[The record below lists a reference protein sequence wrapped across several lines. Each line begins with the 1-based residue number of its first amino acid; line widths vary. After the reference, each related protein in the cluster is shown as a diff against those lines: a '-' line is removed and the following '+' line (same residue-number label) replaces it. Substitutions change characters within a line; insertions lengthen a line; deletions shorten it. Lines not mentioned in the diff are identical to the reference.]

1 MYDFD
6 IDSYNVLCLFLPAS
20 SPTPTLPKKEDQS
33 KGDLD
38 WRPQYLS
45 YPSGQE
51 NEELRAEVVSSSLL
65 PVKEFDSQSLNH
77 RK

>member
-1 MYDFD
+1 MTLTLTPIMCSVYF
-6 IDSYNVLCLFLPAS
+6 SLLLPPPPRS
-20 SPTPTLPKKEDQS
+20 PKKKIRVRRS
-33 KGDLD
+33 D

-65 PVKEFDSQSLNH
+65 PVKEFDSQ
-77 RK
+77 